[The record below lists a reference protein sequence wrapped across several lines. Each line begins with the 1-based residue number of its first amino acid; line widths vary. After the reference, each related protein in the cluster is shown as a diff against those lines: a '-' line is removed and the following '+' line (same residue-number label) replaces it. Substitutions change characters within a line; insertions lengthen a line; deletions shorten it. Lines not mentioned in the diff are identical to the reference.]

1 MPSMSKKQRL
11 SVMGLLVVLLSAAL
25 VFTYGGI
32 PYSDLPLPGNITA
45 QERELKRLRGT
56 VKKLRRAHRRR
67 DRQMEDLRR
76 LAAPFWVLDTQ
87 GAAADVVAELRKL
100 TRDAQ
105 VTPQSVRLS
114 RDKPEKYT
122 EYVQSVEITVQ
133 ITDTMKNI
141 SRFLKTLEESDRA
154 FFWKTCTIRPDNAND
169 PKKAVFNGRIQ
180 ALLLSPEA
188 TALVEGGGL
197 GG

>member
-105 VTPQSVRLS
+105 VTPQSTVSEFLTTFLPLVDVIDHYFARESGVLVMADDQTLRENRLAQLQHIAALSDGIVGLS
-114 RDKPEKYT
+114 R
-122 EYVQSVEITVQ
+122 
-133 ITDTMKNI
+133 
-141 SRFLKTLEESDRA
+141 LEG
-154 FFWKTCTIRPDNAND
+154 F
-169 PKKAVFNGRIQ
+169 
-180 ALLLSPEA
+180 
-188 TALVEGGGL
+188 
-197 GG
+197 